1 MIKRNNRVTSFFMTF
16 ISGTLWVILLGMDLP
31 PDAVTKY
38 LAAIYSNYKVNADL
52 MYVII
57 QVYWKFD
64 FFLNLW
70 SLVMPNGN
78 V

>member
-1 MIKRNNRVTSFFMTF
+1 
-16 ISGTLWVILLGMDLP
+16 MDLP

-64 FFLNLW
+64 FFFKFMIFIYAQW
-70 SLVMPNGN
+70 
-78 V
+78 